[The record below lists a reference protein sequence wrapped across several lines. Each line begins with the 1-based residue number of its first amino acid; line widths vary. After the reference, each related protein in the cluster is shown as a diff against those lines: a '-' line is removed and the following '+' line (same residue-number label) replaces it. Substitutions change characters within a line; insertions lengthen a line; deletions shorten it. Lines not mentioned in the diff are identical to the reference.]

1 MRSVK
6 FKMAEKQ
13 ILTMFGAEIAHSGL
27 LSTLLIS
34 DLFYIKHHKHHNSS
48 RLSLAVAR
56 SRRRRAVVVE
66 FPIVLCVPQFPYF
79 VLVQSYV
86 CAVKQV
92 F

>member
-1 MRSVK
+1 
-6 FKMAEKQ
+6 MAEKQ

-34 DLFYIKHHKHHNSS
+34 DLFYIKHHKHHNNS
-48 RLSLAVAR
+48 RLAVAR
-56 SRRRRAVVVE
+56 RRRRAVVVE

>member
-27 LSTLLIS
+27 LLTLLIS

-56 SRRRRAVVVE
+56 TQQQEEGRKPDIPESRRTYPDDFLFIDLKR
-66 FPIVLCVPQFPYF
+66 Q
-79 VLVQSYV
+79 
-86 CAVKQV
+86 
-92 F
+92 